1 MKQMIQT
8 TLRLPD
14 ELHKTLKGEAG
25 QRGMTLNA
33 YIISVLWSR
42 SELWQPNAEKTRVQQ

>member
-1 MKQMIQT
+1 MKQT

-14 ELHKTLKGEAG
+14 KLHKELKKEAE

-42 SELWQPNAEKTRVQQ
+42 RE

>member
-1 MKQMIQT
+1 MKQT

-14 ELHKTLKGEAG
+14 ELHKTLKEEAG

-33 YIISVLWSR
+33 YIISVLWDRSKSR
-42 SELWQPNAEKTRVQQ
+42 LPDAE